1 MLFLPEHFLFFIL
14 ELFKRLIN
22 TKNKFFSL
30 ELSFKTRSRIEFRG
44 PYTEP
49 RYYLDKTLT
58 SENFG
63 QMFVWLEDQFKL

>member
-30 ELSFKTRSRIEFRG
+30 ELSFKTRSRI
-44 PYTEP
+44 TEP

-63 QMFVWLEDQFKL
+63 QMFV